1 MGKAASRS
9 WIHLHFMR
17 FPESY
22 KTCMAA
28 FSGDA
33 TTAPPWPGGRCSK
46 TRMWQP
52 LELQMQISEDFCLRE
67 DVSSIPGFSNLQ
79 TYSILETCG
88 SFWGVPTFD
97 HQSARGIPSG
107 RHLQRTLGRGRS
119 FDESIKMFGKHT
131 TALRTS
137 SKAAFVGNS
146 PSWILHFLQSCHAYR
161 CGCCG
166 STFCVPDNDIYLVEG
181 KI

>member
-1 MGKAASRS
+1 MDSPALQA
-9 WIHLHFMR
+9 
-17 FPESY
+17 FPKSY
-22 KTCMAA
+22 KTYMAA

-46 TRMWQP
+46 TGMWQP
-52 LELQMQISEDFCLRE
+52 LELLGMQISEGFRLRE

-79 TYSILETCG
+79 TYSILETCASG
-88 SFWGVPTFD
+88 DFPTFD

-107 RHLQRTLGRGRS
+107 WHLQHILGRGRS
-119 FDESIKMFGKHT
+119 FDESIKMLGKHT

-137 SKAAFVGNS
+137 SKAAFVDNS
-146 PSWILHFLQSCHAYR
+146 PSWISHFLWSCHAYR

-166 STFCVPDNDIYLVEG
+166 STFCVPDIEIYLVEG
-181 KI
+181 KT